1 MSLSIGIVGL
11 PNVGKSTLFN
21 AITTAQAEAQN
32 YPFCTIEPNTGIV
45 SIPDPRLDVLSQM
58 SRSKKT
64 IPATITFTDIAGLV
78 KGASQGEGLG
88 NKFLSHIREVSAIAH
103 VVRCF
108 EDDNIT
114 HVGGR
119 INPQEDI
126 EVINTELIIADL
138 EMAEKM
144 AGTMEKQVKRSK
156 DQDSLDRFELLIKI
170 KDALAQNQAVR
181 SLPLTGHEQ
190 ALLKSMNFLSHKK
203 VIYLA
208 NIAEAQIGQPN
219 PLADQVQAYAQAHRD
234 EFAVICGKVE
244 EELSKLASDEKAEFL
259 KALGISES
267 GLDVVAK
274 KCFSLLGLQ
283 TYLTTGEKETRAWTI
298 HAGDT
303 APQAAGVIHS
313 DFERGFIRANIVS
326 YEEFVKLGGWKEARE
341 KGALRQEGKDYVMHD
356 GDVVEFLFN
365 V

>member
-21 AITTAQAEAQN
+21 AITNAQAEAQN

-45 SIPDPRLDVLSQM
+45 PIPDARLAVLAGMSQ
-58 SRSKKT
+58 SKKT

-114 HVGGR
+114 HVSGH
-119 INPQEDI
+119 INPMEDI
-126 EVINTELIIADL
+126 DIINTELIIADL

-144 AGTMEKQVKRSK
+144 HGNMEKQAKRAK
-156 DQDSLDRFELLIKI
+156 DQDSLERFALLTKV
-170 KDALAQNQAVR
+170 KEALGQNLPVR
-181 SLPLTGHEQ
+181 SLTLTEQ
-190 ALLKSMNFLSHKK
+190 EAALVKSMNFLSYKK

-208 NIAEAQIGQPN
+208 NISEALIGQPN
-219 PLADQVQAYAQAHRD
+219 PLADQVQAHAQAGQD
-234 EFAVICGKVE
+234 EFAIICGKVE
-244 EELSKLASDEKAEFL
+244 EELSKLSEEEKDEFL
-259 KALGISES
+259 KALGIAES
-267 GLDVVAK
+267 GLDVVAG
-274 KCFSLLGLQ
+274 KCFHLLGLQ

-298 HAGDT
+298 HKGDT

-313 DFERGFIRANIVS
+313 DFERGFIRANIVG
-326 YEEFVKLGGWKEARE
+326 YDDFVKLGGWKEARE
-341 KGALRQEGKDYVMHD
+341 KGALRQEGKDYIMQD